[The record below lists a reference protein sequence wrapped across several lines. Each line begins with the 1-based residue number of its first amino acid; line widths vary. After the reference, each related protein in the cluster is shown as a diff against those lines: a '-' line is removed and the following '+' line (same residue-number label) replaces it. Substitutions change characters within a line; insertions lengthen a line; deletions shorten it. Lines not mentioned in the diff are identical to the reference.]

1 MTTRVSVEE
10 VERVAAE
17 SGTASE
23 SAAARKRSAKK
34 GGVPWKRL

>member
-10 VERVAAE
+10 VERGAIAAAEESVAAK
-17 SGTASE
+17 
-23 SAAARKRSAKK
+23 KRNAKK